1 MTIAEIEIALWPR
14 GPNAQQEV
22 TALLQHYHR
31 ESKDIRAHAHFLDAR
46 DPWASVSHTMTY
58 QSGADITEVGAS
70 WVKSIVATNSVRPFS
85 TEELLS
91 FGGPNAFVIPAWRSE
106 KDKDDETVYS
116 IPCRADARL
125 VYYRRDLLAKAGI
138 NEETAFSTP
147 EKMLQ
152 TLESLKRI
160 GVQSP
165 LIAPVATQRFMNLSF
180 VASWVWSAGAD
191 FIDADSR
198 RVTFDQPDVFAGIA
212 DYLRA
217 TSYMAREFHQLEP
230 AESDA
235 EFCKGNAA
243 VALSGPWLYFI
254 LQQQDEFA
262 HVRANF
268 GIASPPGQACR
279 GGTHLVIWEHSKQEE
294 AAFDFIRFLTSARV
308 QSDLSGLVFALP
320 ARLAAIQTTQYA
332 DDPNYQK
339 IVEIIHSGRSYG
351 ASPLWSIVEDRLSR
365 LLVQVS
371 AEYLEA
377 PDIDMDAFLSIRL
390 KPLARLI
397 NITMEG

>member
-14 GPNAQQEV
+14 GPQAEQEV
-22 TALLQHYHR
+22 TALLQRYHR
-31 ESKDIRAHAHFLDAR
+31 ESKDIRARAHFLNDR
-46 DPWASVSHTMTY
+46 DPWSSVSHTMTY

-85 TEELLS
+85 TEEFLS
-91 FGGPNAFVIPAWRSE
+91 FGGPNAFVIPAWRSP
-106 KDKDDETVYS
+106 KDKEDETVYS
-116 IPCRADARL
+116 IPYRADARL

-147 EKMLQ
+147 EQMLQ

-160 GVQSP
+160 AVQSP
-165 LIAPVATQRFMNLSF
+165 FIAPVATQRFMNLSF
-180 VASWVWSAGAD
+180 LASWVWSVGAD
-191 FIDADSR
+191 FIDTNGR
-198 RVTFDQPDVFAGIA
+198 RVTFDQPNAFVGIA

-217 TSYMAREFHQLEP
+217 TSYMATQFHKLEP

-235 EFCKGNAA
+235 EFCKGNVA

-254 LQQQDEFA
+254 LQEQEEFA
-262 HVRANF
+262 HVRENF

-279 GGTHLVIWEHSKQEE
+279 GGTHLVIWEHCKEEE

-308 QSDLSGLVFALP
+308 QADLSGLAFTLP
-320 ARLAAIQTTQYA
+320 ARLAAIRATRYA

-339 IVEIIHSGRSYG
+339 IVDAIHSGRSYG
-351 ASPLWSIVEDRLSR
+351 ASPLWSIVEDHLSR

-371 AEYLEA
+371 AEYLET
-377 PDIDMDAFLSIRL
+377 PDIDLDAFLAIRL

-397 NITMEG
+397 NITMQG